1 MSGFQTGQVFDW
13 CGDATVVHPYIILN
27 DSSKH
32 GGEFVA
38 VNLTESTGGS
48 EAMVFRVGDHPR
60 ITKDSDVNFG
70 DAFVADEAK
79 LNGDL
84 KCGLATAVSG
94 LFDMAKIEAIVKRA
108 KTHPAVSRK
117 VQKFLDRA
125 WPHL

>member
-13 CGDATVVHPYIILN
+13 CGDATIVHPYIILN

-48 EAMVFRVGDHPR
+48 EAMVFRVSDHSR

-70 DAFVADEAK
+70 DAFVATEAN

-84 KCGLATAVSG
+84 KCGLAIAVSG
-94 LFDMAKIEAIVKRA
+94 LFDIAKVHAIIRRA
-108 KTHPAVSRK
+108 KKHPAVSRK
-117 VQKFLDRA
+117 VQKFLEMA
-125 WPHL
+125 WPLL